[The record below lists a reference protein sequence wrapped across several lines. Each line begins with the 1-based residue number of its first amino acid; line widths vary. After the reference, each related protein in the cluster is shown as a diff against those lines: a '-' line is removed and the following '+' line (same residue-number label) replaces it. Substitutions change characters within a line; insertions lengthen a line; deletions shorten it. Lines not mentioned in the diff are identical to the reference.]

1 MADLISDS
9 KVDHRVVL
17 VKCLDYDAAPD
28 ALAYGIG
35 LLGGIEQFCSTG
47 EKILLKP
54 NLLLGEKPVQGV
66 TTHPSFFEAAAR
78 IFQSAGAEVV
88 YGDSPAVGSPQLAV
102 RTSGLGQVAETLG
115 IELADF
121 IEEEH
126 VHNPDGIL
134 LKQFNLARGILEADG
149 VINLPKFKT
158 HGLTRLT
165 GAVKNLFGCLPGV
178 QKTGFHARLP
188 DESRFGEMLVDL
200 AELVSPRLHIM
211 DAIIGMEGN
220 GPRNGQTRQIGLIL
234 LSTNPHALDHCVA
247 RLMNL
252 DPALV
257 PTLKA
262 AHENKRYQPETIR
275 VMGESIE
282 SCIMT
287 DFDVN
292 RSHASTTGAQGYH
305 MKLLKNLITPKPVID
320 SDKCTRCGRCVRV
333 CPATP
338 KAIEFGDRRRQPP
351 QYDYQLCIRC
361 YCCQEVCPDEAIWI
375 KTPPIG
381 QLLNKI
387 HL

>member
-1 MADLISDS
+1 MVDLISNS

-28 ALAYGIG
+28 ALDYGIS
-35 LLGGIEQFCSTG
+35 LLGGVEQFCSAG

-102 RTSGLGQVAETLG
+102 RTSGLGQVAESLG
-115 IELADF
+115 IDLADF
-121 IEEEH
+121 IEEER

-134 LKQFNLARGILEADG
+134 LKQFNLARGILDADG

-188 DESRFGEMLVDL
+188 DENRFGKMLVDL

-220 GPRNGQTRQIGLIL
+220 GPRNGQTRQVGLIL
-234 LSTNPHALDHCVA
+234 LSTNAHALDHCVA

-252 DPALV
+252 DPSLV

-262 AHENKRYQPETIR
+262 AHENKRYQPEAIR
-275 VMGESIE
+275 VLGESIE

-287 DFDVN
+287 DYDVN
-292 RSHASTTGAQGYH
+292 RSHASTTGAQGFH

-333 CPATP
+333 CPASP
-338 KAIEFGDRRRQPP
+338 KAIGFEASRGQPP

-381 QLLNKI
+381 QLLNKL

>member
-1 MADLISDS
+1 MAGLISDS
-9 KVDHRVVL
+9 KVDHRVV
-17 VKCLDYDAAPD
+17 VVRCEDYDAAPD

-35 LLGGIEQFCSTG
+35 LLGGVEQFCSKG

-54 NLLLGEKPVQGV
+54 NLLLGEKPEQGV
-66 TTHPSFFEAAAR
+66 TTHPSIFETTAR
-78 IFQSAGAEVV
+78 MFQSAGAEVA

-102 RTSGLGQVAETLG
+102 RNSGLGRVAESLD

-121 IEEEH
+121 SEGVD

-134 LKQFNLARGILEADG
+134 LKQFNLAKGILDADG

-158 HGLTRLT
+158 HALTRLT

-188 DESRFGEMLVDL
+188 DENRFGEMLVDL

-211 DAIIGMEGN
+211 DAVIGMEGN
-220 GPRNGQTRQIGLIL
+220 GPRNGQTRRVGLIL
-234 LSTNPHALDHCVA
+234 LSANPHALDHCVA

-262 AHENKRYQPETIR
+262 AREHKRYQPDAIR

-282 SCIMT
+282 SSIMP
-287 DFDVN
+287 DYDVN
-292 RSHASTTGAQGYH
+292 RSHASTTGAQGLH
-305 MKLLKNLITPKPVID
+305 MRLLKNLITPKPVID
-320 SDKCTRCGRCVRV
+320 SDKCTQCGRCVRV

-338 KAIEFGDRRRQPP
+338 KALGFGDGRHQPP
-351 QYDYQLCIRC
+351 QYDYELCIRC

-381 QLLNKI
+381 HLLNKI

>member
-1 MADLISDS
+1 MVGLYSDL

-17 VKCLDYDAAPD
+17 VKCESYNAVPD
-28 ALAYGIG
+28 ALVHSIS
-35 LLGGIEQFCSTG
+35 LLGGIEQFCSMG

-54 NLLLGEKPVQGV
+54 NLLLGEKPEQGV
-66 TTHPSFFEAAAR
+66 TTHPSIFEASAR
-78 IFQSAGAEVV
+78 MFQSAGAEVI
-88 YGDSPAVGSPQLAV
+88 YGDSPAMGSPQLAM
-102 RTSGLGQVAETLG
+102 RTSGLGTIAESLG
-115 IELADF
+115 IELANF
-121 IEEEH
+121 NEEVTVQNGE
-126 VHNPDGIL
+126 GIL
-134 LKQFNLARGILEADG
+134 LKQFNLAKGVLDTDG

-188 DESRFGEMLVDL
+188 DENRFGEMLVDL

-220 GPRNGQTRQIGLIL
+220 GPRNGQTRQVGLIL
-234 LSTNPHALDHCVA
+234 MSTNPHALDHCVA

-252 DPALV
+252 DPMLV

-262 AHENKRYQPETIR
+262 ASEHKRYQPEAIR
-275 VMGESIE
+275 VLGESIE
-282 SCIMT
+282 SCIMM
-287 DFDVN
+287 DYDVN
-292 RSHASTTGAQGYH
+292 RSRTSTTGTQGFH
-305 MKLLKNLITPKPVID
+305 MRLLKNLITPKPVID
-320 SDKCTRCGRCVRV
+320 SDKCTRCGRCVTV

-338 KAIEFGDRRRQPP
+338 KAVGFEEGRHKPP

-375 KTPPIG
+375 KTPTAG
-381 QLLNKI
+381 KLLNKF